1 MAYPWKTQYETGN
14 NTIDTQHK
22 QLIGAINDLLE
33 ACSAGK
39 GRQQIQTTSKFLSDY
54 TKTHFSDEE
63 QLQIKSKYP
72 DYQNHKKYHDG
83 FIKVVDD
90 IVAQLDKEGP
100 TIAMVAKIN
109 TTIAGWLLNHI
120 SKEDVKV
127 AQHIKSVS

>member
-14 NTIDTQHK
+14 TTIDTQHK

-63 QLQIKSKYP
+63 QLQIKSRYP

-127 AQHIKSVS
+127 ALHIKSVS

>member
-14 NTIDTQHK
+14 TTIDTQHK

>member
-14 NTIDTQHK
+14 TTIDTQHK

-33 ACSAGK
+33 ACSTGK

>member
-14 NTIDTQHK
+14 TTIDTQHK

-33 ACSAGK
+33 ACSTGK

-63 QLQIKSKYP
+63 QLQIKSRYP

-127 AQHIKSVS
+127 AQHIKGVS

>member
-1 MAYPWKTQYETGN
+1 MG
-14 NTIDTQHK
+14 H
-22 QLIGAINDLLE
+22 GHS
-33 ACSAGK
+33 C
-39 GRQQIQTTSKFLSDY
+39 RQELVKAVEFLSNY
-54 TKTHFSDEE
+54 TQTHFSHEE
-63 QLQIKSKYP
+63 QLQIKSRYP

>member
-14 NTIDTQHK
+14 TTIGTQHK